1 MPAPPPGAPAGRA
14 GAFSYNGKRAE
25 RRARES
31 RRRHAMKLHSW
42 EEVELERLSDAV
54 SRRVIH
60 SERMTTA
67 RILVKK
73 GGVVPRH
80 SHENEQISH
89 VLQGSLLF
97 QFDDREVTARAGD
110 LVEIASREPHRVV
123 ALEDSVAMDVFQ
135 PVRQDWIQGDDT
147 YLRKP
152 SGS

>member
-1 MPAPPPGAPAGRA
+1 
-14 GAFSYNGKRAE
+14 
-25 RRARES
+25 
-31 RRRHAMKLHSW
+31 MKLHTW
-42 EEVELERLSDAV
+42 DRVALETLSETA

-67 RILVKK
+67 RILLKK

-89 VLQGSLLF
+89 ILEGCVLF
-97 QFDDREVTARAGD
+97 QFDDGDVTARAGD
-110 LVEIASREPHRVV
+110 LVEIPSHEPHRVV

-135 PVRQDWIQGDDT
+135 PVRQDWVRGEDA
-147 YLRKP
+147 YLREP